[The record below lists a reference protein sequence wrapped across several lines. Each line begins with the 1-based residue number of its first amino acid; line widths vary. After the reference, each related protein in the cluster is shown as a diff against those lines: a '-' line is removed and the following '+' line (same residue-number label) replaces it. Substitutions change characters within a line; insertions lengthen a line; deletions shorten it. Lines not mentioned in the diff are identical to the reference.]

1 MSFEASTQD
10 PRASTE
16 SGAGLATL
24 RFRRDQISSGVSRLG
39 RLRPGGQL
47 HVEYDPG
54 RLMPEYTGPGTPDIV
69 CHVRFYPGGK
79 ERSGSLQLRP
89 GVIVGPGLFEA
100 IIPPGTSSVEIW
112 FERRE
117 GNVATGWDSRY
128 GQNYRF
134 AVTQDGL
141 PVPERS
147 VQKRENAIV
156 DPARIHVVE
165 DTASKAQTSIGVTG
179 AALQTG
185 VRIRA
190 RLPSKATTE
199 PLTAWADVHV
209 FDASDD
215 LIHNGTITLEREA
228 PTKSTSADGERVWD
242 ADVYQGSGG
251 GSGAGVWFR
260 PDAHTVQ
267 YRLYCQVGDTLY
279 TDGVLHQ
286 FEVPADMEVRP
297 TGTTW

>member
-1 MSFEASTQD
+1 MSFDASTQETD
-10 PRASTE
+10 VTTE
-16 SGAGLATL
+16 SGGGSSML

-47 HVEYDPG
+47 LIEYDAK
-54 RLMPEYTGPGTPDIV
+54 RLLPEYRETRRPDIV
-69 CHVRFYPGGK
+69 CRVRFHPGDS
-79 ERSGSLQLRP
+79 ERSGSLHVRP
-89 GVIVGPGLFEA
+89 GTASGAGLFEL

-117 GNVATGWDSRY
+117 GSIATDWDSRY

-134 AVTQDGL
+134 AVTPDGL

-147 VQKRENAIV
+147 VLLRPDATV
-156 DPARIHVVE
+156 DPARIRVLE
-165 DTASKAQTSIGVTG
+165 DTASKAQSSVGATG
-179 AALQTG
+179 AALHTELW
-185 VRIRA
+185 IRA
-190 RLPSKATTE
+190 QMGTISST

-209 FDASDD
+209 FDALDD
-215 LIHNGTITLEREA
+215 LIHSSTIALQKSEA
-228 PTKSTSADGERVWD
+228 WPHAGDELVWD

-251 GSGAGVWFR
+251 GSGVGVWFR

-267 YRLYCQVGDTLY
+267 YRLYCQVGSALY

-286 FEVPADMEVRP
+286 FEIPADAEVRP
-297 TGTTW
+297 AGTSW

>member
-1 MSFEASTQD
+1 MSFEASTRD
-10 PRASTE
+10 TSTSTE

-47 HVEYDPG
+47 HLEYDPA
-54 RLMPEYTGPGTPDIV
+54 RLMPEYTGAGVPDIV

-89 GVIVGPGLFEA
+89 GLPSGPGLFEA

-134 AVTQDGL
+134 AVTPDGL
-141 PVPERS
+141 PLPERS
-147 VQKRENAIV
+147 VQLRDEAVI
-156 DPARIHVVE
+156 DPARIRVVE
-165 DTASKAQTSIGVTG
+165 DAASKAQTAMGATG

-190 RLPSKATTE
+190 RVGATSA

-215 LIHNGTITLEREA
+215 PIHSGSIALEKEL
-228 PTKSTSADGERVWD
+228 PTHKVAADEERVWD

-267 YRLYCQVGDTLY
+267 YRLYCKVGDTLY

>member
-1 MSFEASTQD
+1 MSFDARIQDTNAST
-10 PRASTE
+10 R
-16 SGAGLATL
+16 SGASSATL
-24 RFRRDQISSGVSRLG
+24 RFRRDQVSSGVSRLG

-47 HVEYDPG
+47 HIEYDPG
-54 RLMPEYTGPGTPDIV
+54 RLMPEYTGGGTPDIV

-89 GVIVGPGLFEA
+89 GAPAGPGLFEA

-117 GNVATGWDSRY
+117 GTIATGWDSRY

-134 AVTQDGL
+134 AVTPSGL

-147 VQKRENAIV
+147 VLLRPDAIV

-165 DTASKAQTSIGVTG
+165 DTASKAQTSAGASG

-185 VRIRA
+185 VNIRA
-190 RLPSKATTE
+190 QAGATSS

-215 LIHNGTITLEREA
+215 LIHSGTIALQRPEA
-228 PTKSTSADGERVWD
+228 GPAGEVLVWH

-267 YRLYCQVGDTLY
+267 YRLYCLVDNTLY

-286 FEVPADMEVRP
+286 FEVPADTEVRP
-297 TGTTW
+297 TGKSW